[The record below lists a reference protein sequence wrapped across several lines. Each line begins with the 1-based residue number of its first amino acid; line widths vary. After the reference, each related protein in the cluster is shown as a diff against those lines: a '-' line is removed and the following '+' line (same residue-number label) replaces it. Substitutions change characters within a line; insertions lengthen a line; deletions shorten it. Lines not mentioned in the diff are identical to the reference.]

1 MKELLEEMYQFT
13 LDDSH
18 KNDDMLDALA
28 HCFNPEMAQPGG
40 YRRTVPTRVQEVG
53 RPLFRVG
60 QNNGGAFDSQS
71 DKFAPLWKRL
81 DRRVGDEIAA

>member
-1 MKELLEEMYQFT
+1 MYQFT

-28 HCFNPEMAQPGG
+28 HCFNPDMAEPGG
-40 YRRTVPTRVQEVG
+40 YKRSVPTRTEEKAQ
-53 RPLFRVG
+53 PLFRVG
-60 QNNGGAFDSQS
+60 HGTFVGAEDT
-71 DKFAPLWKRL
+71 FAPLWKRL